1 MTLEKEM
8 AGNNQPFSFKTFL
21 TINIL
26 SDSFLYMKYIF
37 VTGGVVSGLGKGIC
51 AASLARLLI
60 QRGYKVKNQKF
71 DPYLNVDPGTMNPYQ
86 HGEVYV
92 TEDGAETD
100 LDLGH
105 YERFTG
111 NPLGKTNSITSGKI
125 YWNVINRER
134 NGGYLGRTVQI
145 IPDVIDEIKR
155 WIYISEEEN
164 YDIAICEIGG
174 TVGDIESSPFL
185 EAIRQV
191 GIDKGKDN
199 VIYIHVPLLVE
210 IPGTGEL
217 KSKPVQRSVKELQS
231 LGIQPDVLVCRS
243 TQALDEEMINKIA
256 LMCNM
261 DKRAIIPNLTAKSIY
276 EVPLMLEEEGLCD
289 IVVEKLK
296 LSKNAPDLKQ
306 WKDLVNKIRNTHHSV
321 KIAFVGKYTELHD
334 SYLSIE
340 EALFHAATS
349 LDTKADILWIDSA
362 KVNENSVK
370 EMLKEANGIIIPG
383 GFGNRGVE
391 GMITAAKYARE
402 NDMPLLGICL
412 GMQIMV
418 IEYARS
424 VLGYK
429 DANSTEFNE
438 ETKHP
443 VIAMMD
449 EQKMIK
455 TKGGTMRLGSYK
467 CLLEQNSLARK
478 LYEQDLICERHRH
491 RYEFNIT
498 YKDQYIGNGMI
509 LCGQSPDHGL
519 IEMVESANNSYYIGC
534 QFHPEFK
541 SNPLKPHPLFIGLI
555 SAILKKVNK

>member
-1 MTLEKEM
+1 MY
-8 AGNNQPFSFKTFL
+8 
-21 TINIL
+21 
-26 SDSFLYMKYIF
+26 SDRFFIMKYIF

-60 QRGYKVKNQKF
+60 QKGYKVKNQKF

-86 HGEVYV
+86 HGEVFV

-105 YERFTG
+105 YERFTNG
-111 NPLGKTNSITSGKI
+111 HLGSTNSITSGKI

-134 NGGYLGRTVQI
+134 SGGYLGRTVQI
-145 IPDVIDEIKR
+145 IPDVIDEIKK
-155 WIYISEEEN
+155 WIYISEKEN

-191 GIDKGKDN
+191 GQEKGKDD

-243 TQALDEEMINKIA
+243 TQIIDEEMINKIA
-256 LMCNM
+256 LMCNI
-261 DKRAIIPNLTAKSIY
+261 DKKAIVPNYTASSIY
-276 EVPLMLEEEGLCD
+276 EVPLLLEKEGLCD
-289 IVVEKLK
+289 IVCEKLK
-296 LSKNAPDLKQ
+296 LSRKALDLRE
-306 WKDLVNKIRNTHHSV
+306 WTALVKRIKEAHHFI
-321 KIAFVGKYTELHD
+321 KIAFVGKYTQLHD

-340 EALFHAATS
+340 EALFHAATQ
-349 LDTKADILWIDSA
+349 LDAKAEILWIDSA
-362 KVNENSVK
+362 QVDDNNVQEV
-370 EMLKEANGIIIPG
+370 LKEADGIIVPG
-383 GFGNRGVE
+383 GFGERGVE
-391 GMITAAKYARE
+391 GMISTAKYARE
-402 NDMPLLGICL
+402 NNVPLLGICL

-418 IEYARS
+418 IEYARN

-438 ETKHP
+438 KTTHP
-443 VIAMMD
+443 VITMMD
-449 EQKMIK
+449 EQRMVM
-455 TKGGTMRLGSYK
+455 TKGGTMRLGSYQ
-467 CLLEQNSLARK
+467 CLLEKDSLAYK
-478 LYEQDLICERHRH
+478 LYNQEIISERHRH
-491 RYEFNIT
+491 RYEFNT
-498 YKDQYIGNGMI
+498 NYKNEYINSGMK
-509 LCGQSPDHGL
+509 LCGQSPDKTL
-519 IEMVESANNSYYIGC
+519 VEMVECPKDAFYLGA

-541 SNPLKPHPLFIGLI
+541 SRPLNPHPLFIGLI
-555 SAILKKVNK
+555 ESVLKRRKTND

>member
-1 MTLEKEM
+1 
-8 AGNNQPFSFKTFL
+8 
-21 TINIL
+21 
-26 SDSFLYMKYIF
+26 MKYIF

-51 AASLARLLI
+51 AASLARLLK

-105 YERFTG
+105 YERFTDEHMG
-111 NPLGKTNSITSGKI
+111 ATNSITSGKI

-134 NGGYLGRTVQI
+134 SGGYLGRTVQI

-155 WIYISEEEN
+155 WIYLAEEEN

-191 GIDKGKDN
+191 GQEKGKDN

-243 TQALDEEMINKIA
+243 TQIIDEEMINKIA
-256 LMCNM
+256 LMCNI
-261 DKRAIIPNLTAKSIY
+261 DKSAIIPNYTASSIY
-276 EVPLMLEEEGLCD
+276 EVPLLLEKEGLCD
-289 IVVEKLK
+289 IVCAKLK
-296 LSKNAPDLKQ
+296 LSSNNPDLKE
-306 WKDLVNKIRNTHHSV
+306 WTTLVNRIKNANQHV
-321 KIAFVGKYTELHD
+321 KIAFVGKYTQLHD

-340 EALFHAATS
+340 EALAHAAAS
-349 LDTKADILWIDSA
+349 LDTKAEIIWIDSA
-362 KVNENSVK
+362 QVNDNNVK
-370 EMLKEANGIIIPG
+370 ELLKKASGIIIPG
-383 GFGNRGVE
+383 GFGERGVE
-391 GMITAAKYARE
+391 GMITTAQYARE
-402 NDMPLLGICL
+402 NDIPLLGICL

-418 IEYARS
+418 IEYARN
-424 VLGYK
+424 VLGFK
-429 DANSTEFNE
+429 NANSTEFDE
-438 ETKHP
+438 KTPYP
-443 VIAMMD
+443 VISMMD
-449 EQKMIK
+449 KQKMVV

-467 CLLEQNSLARK
+467 CVLEKDSLAYK
-478 LYEQDLICERHRH
+478 LYKQDVINERHRH
-491 RYEFNIT
+491 RYEFNKT
-498 YKDQYIGNGMI
+498 YKQNFIDGH
-509 LCGQSPDHGL
+509 LRLSGQSPDHDL
-519 IEMVESANNSYYIGC
+519 VEMVESTSNTYYIGV

-541 SNPLKPHPLFIGLI
+541 SRPLKPHPLFIGLI
-555 SAILKKVNK
+555 ESVLKKEQK

>member
-1 MTLEKEM
+1 
-8 AGNNQPFSFKTFL
+8 
-21 TINIL
+21 
-26 SDSFLYMKYIF
+26 MKYIF

-51 AASLARLLI
+51 AASLARLLK
-60 QRGYKVKNQKF
+60 QRGYRVKNQKF

-105 YERFTG
+105 YERFTDEHMG
-111 NPLGKTNSITSGKI
+111 ATNSITSGKI

-134 NGGYLGRTVQI
+134 SGGYLGRTVQI

-155 WIYISEEEN
+155 WIYLAEEEN

-191 GIDKGKDN
+191 GQEKGKDN

-243 TQALDEEMINKIA
+243 TQIIDEEMINKIA
-256 LMCNM
+256 LMCNI
-261 DKRAIIPNLTAKSIY
+261 DKSAIIPNYTASSIY
-276 EVPLMLEEEGLCD
+276 EVPLLLEKEGLCD
-289 IVVEKLK
+289 IVCAKLK
-296 LSKNAPDLKQ
+296 LSNNSPDLKE
-306 WKDLVNKIRNTHHSV
+306 WTALVNRIKNANQHV
-321 KIAFVGKYTELHD
+321 KIAFVGKYTQLHD

-340 EALFHAATS
+340 EALAHAAAS
-349 LDTKADILWIDSA
+349 LDAKAEIIWIDSA
-362 KVNENSVK
+362 QVNNNNVK
-370 EMLKEANGIIIPG
+370 ELLKEASGIIIPG
-383 GFGNRGVE
+383 GFGERGVE
-391 GMITAAKYARE
+391 GMITTAQYARE
-402 NDMPLLGICL
+402 NDIPLLGICL

-424 VLGYK
+424 VLGFK
-429 DANSTEFNE
+429 NANSTEFDE
-438 ETKHP
+438 ETPYP
-443 VIAMMD
+443 VISMMD
-449 EQKMIK
+449 KQKMVV

-467 CLLEQNSLARK
+467 CALEKDSLAYK
-478 LYEQDLICERHRH
+478 LYKQDVINERHRH
-491 RYEFNIT
+491 RYEFNKT
-498 YKDQYIGNGMI
+498 YKQNFIDGH
-509 LCGQSPDHGL
+509 LRLSGQSPDHDL
-519 IEMVESANNSYYIGC
+519 VEMVESTSNTYYIGV

-541 SNPLKPHPLFIGLI
+541 SRPLKPHPLFIGLI
-555 SAILKKVNK
+555 ESVLKKEQK

>member
-1 MTLEKEM
+1 
-8 AGNNQPFSFKTFL
+8 
-21 TINIL
+21 
-26 SDSFLYMKYIF
+26 MKYIF

-86 HGEVYV
+86 HGEVFV

-111 NPLGKTNSITSGKI
+111 QHLGATNSITSGKI

-134 NGGYLGRTVQI
+134 SGGYLGRTVQI
-145 IPDVIDEIKR
+145 IPDVIEEIKR
-155 WIYISEEEN
+155 WIYAVEKEN
-164 YDIAICEIGG
+164 YEIAICEIGG

-191 GIDKGKDN
+191 GNDKGKDN

-243 TQALDEEMINKIA
+243 TKEIDEEMIDKIA
-256 LMCNM
+256 LMCNI
-261 DKRAIIPNLTAKSIY
+261 DKRAIIPNYTAKSIY

-289 IVVEKLK
+289 IVCEKLR
-296 LSKNAPDLKQ
+296 LSKNEPDLNE
-306 WKDLVNKIRNTHHSV
+306 WRALVNKIRNTHHQV
-321 KIAFVGKYTELHD
+321 KMAFVGKYTELHD

-362 KVNENSVK
+362 QVNKHNVK
-370 EMLKEANGIIIPG
+370 EMLKAADGIIIPG
-383 GFGNRGVE
+383 GFGERGVE
-391 GMITAAKYARE
+391 GMIITAKYARE
-402 NDMPLLGICL
+402 NNVPLLGICL
-412 GMQIMV
+412 GMQVMV
-418 IEYARS
+418 IEFARN
-424 VLGYK
+424 VLGYI

-438 ETKHP
+438 NTSHP
-443 VIAMMD
+443 VISMLD
-449 EQKMIK
+449 EQKMVM
-455 TKGGTMRLGSYK
+455 TKGGTMRLGSYE
-467 CLLEQNSLARK
+467 CVLEKDSLAQK
-478 LYEQDLICERHRH
+478 LYKQDVISERHRH
-491 RYEFNIT
+491 RYEFNT
-498 YKDQYIGNGMI
+498 VYRDNYISSGMR
-509 LCGQSPDHGL
+509 LSGQSKDHSL
-519 IEMVESANNSYYIGC
+519 IEMVECPNDTYYIGA

-541 SNPLKPHPLFIGLI
+541 SNPLCPHPLFVGLI
-555 SAILKKVNK
+555 ENALKKEK

>member
-1 MTLEKEM
+1 
-8 AGNNQPFSFKTFL
+8 
-21 TINIL
+21 
-26 SDSFLYMKYIF
+26 MKYIF

-86 HGEVYV
+86 HGEVFV

-111 NPLGKTNSITSGKI
+111 KCLGKTSSITSGKI

-134 NGGYLGRTVQI
+134 SGGYLGRTVQI

-164 YDIAICEIGG
+164 VDIAICEIGG
-174 TVGDIESSPFL
+174 TVGDIESSPFI

-191 GIDKGKDN
+191 GQEKGKDN

-243 TQALDEEMINKIA
+243 NKEIDDDLIDKIA

-261 DKRAIIPNLTAKSIY
+261 DRRAIIPNLTAKSIY
-276 EVPLMLEEEGLCD
+276 EVPLLLEEEGLCD
-289 IVVEKLK
+289 IVCEKLK
-296 LSKNAPDLKQ
+296 LSKNEPDLKE
-306 WKDLVNKIRNTHHSV
+306 WTALVNKIKNAHHEV
-321 KIAFVGKYTELHD
+321 KIAFVGKYTQLHD

-340 EALFHAATS
+340 EALFHAAS
-349 LDTKADILWIDSA
+349 ALDTKAEILWIDSA
-362 KVNENSVK
+362 SINSQNVAK
-370 EMLKEANGIIIPG
+370 TLQNADGIIIPG
-383 GFGNRGVE
+383 GFGERGVE
-391 GMITAAKYARE
+391 GMITTAKYARE
-402 NDMPLLGICL
+402 NNIPLLGICL
-412 GMQIMV
+412 GMQVMV
-418 IEYARS
+418 IEFARD
-424 VLGYK
+424 VLGFK

-438 ETKHP
+438 KTNYP
-443 VIAMMD
+443 VIDMMLA
-449 EQKMIK
+449 QKSIIN
-455 TKGGTMRLGSYK
+455 KGATMRLGSFP
-467 CLLEQNSLARK
+467 CALEKDSLGYK
-478 LYEQDLICERHRH
+478 LYKQDVVNERHRH
-491 RYEFNIT
+491 RYEFNTMYRDSFIN
-498 YKDQYIGNGMI
+498 NGMT
-509 LCGQSPDHGL
+509 LSGQSPDHKL
-519 IEMVESANNSYYIGC
+519 IEMVECSKNDYYIGV

-541 SNPLKPHPLFIGLI
+541 SRPLDPHPLFLGLI
-555 SAILKKVNK
+555 ASVLKKER

>member
-1 MTLEKEM
+1 
-8 AGNNQPFSFKTFL
+8 
-21 TINIL
+21 
-26 SDSFLYMKYIF
+26 MKYIF

-86 HGEVYV
+86 HGEVFV

-105 YERFTG
+105 YERFTNG
-111 NPLGKTNSITSGKI
+111 HLGATNSITSGKI

-134 NGGYLGRTVQI
+134 SGGYLGRTVQI
-145 IPDVIDEIKR
+145 IPDVIDEIKK
-155 WIYISEEEN
+155 WIYISEKEN
-164 YDIAICEIGG
+164 YDITICEIGG

-191 GIDKGKDN
+191 GQEKGKDD

-243 TQALDEEMINKIA
+243 TQTIDKEMINKIA
-256 LMCNM
+256 LMCNI
-261 DKRAIIPNLTAKSIY
+261 DKKAIIPNYTASSIY
-276 EVPLMLEEEGLCD
+276 EVPLLLEKEGLCD
-289 IVVEKLK
+289 IVCEKLK
-296 LSKNAPDLKQ
+296 LSRKAPDLRE
-306 WKDLVNKIRNTHHSV
+306 WTALVKRIKEAHHLL
-321 KIAFVGKYTELHD
+321 KIAFVGKYTQLHD

-340 EALFHAATS
+340 EALFHAATQ
-349 LDTKADILWIDSA
+349 LDTKAEILWIDSA
-362 KVNENSVK
+362 QVDDNNVQEV
-370 EMLKEANGIIIPG
+370 LKEADGIIIPG
-383 GFGNRGVE
+383 GFGERGVE
-391 GMITAAKYARE
+391 GMISAAKYARE
-402 NDMPLLGICL
+402 NNVPLLGICL

-418 IEYARS
+418 IEYARN

-438 ETKHP
+438 KTTHS
-443 VIAMMD
+443 VITMMD
-449 EQKMIK
+449 EQRMVM
-455 TKGGTMRLGSYK
+455 TKGGTMRLGSYQ
-467 CLLEQNSLARK
+467 CRLEKDSLAYK
-478 LYEQDLICERHRH
+478 LYNQEIISERHRH
-491 RYEFNIT
+491 RYEFNT
-498 YKDQYIGNGMI
+498 NYKNEYINSGMK
-509 LCGQSPDHGL
+509 LCGQSPDKTL
-519 IEMVESANNSYYIGC
+519 VEMVECPKDAFYLGV

-541 SNPLKPHPLFIGLI
+541 SRPLNPHPLFIGLI
-555 SAILKKVNK
+555 ESALKRRKAND

>member
-1 MTLEKEM
+1 
-8 AGNNQPFSFKTFL
+8 
-21 TINIL
+21 
-26 SDSFLYMKYIF
+26 MKYIF

-86 HGEVYV
+86 HGEVFV

-105 YERFTG
+105 YERFTNG
-111 NPLGKTNSITSGKI
+111 HLGATNSITSGKI

-134 NGGYLGRTVQI
+134 SGGYLGRTVQI

-155 WIYISEEEN
+155 WIYISEKED

-191 GIDKGKDN
+191 GQEKGKDN

-243 TQALDEEMINKIA
+243 TQTIDDEMADKIA
-256 LMCNM
+256 LMCNI
-261 DKRAIIPNLTAKSIY
+261 DKKAIIPNYTASSIY
-276 EVPLMLEEEGLCD
+276 EVPLLLEKEGLCD
-289 IVVEKLK
+289 IVCEKLK
-296 LSKNAPDLKQ
+296 LTNREPDLKE
-306 WKDLVNKIRNTHHSV
+306 WTALVKRIKDAHHV
-321 KIAFVGKYTELHD
+321 LRIAFVGKYTQLHD

-340 EALFHAATS
+340 EALFHAATQ
-349 LDTKADILWIDSA
+349 LDAKAEILWVDSA
-362 KVNENSVK
+362 QVDDANVREV
-370 EMLKEANGIIIPG
+370 LKDADGIIIPG
-383 GFGNRGVE
+383 GFGERGVE
-391 GMITAAKYARE
+391 GMISAAKYARE
-402 NDMPLLGICL
+402 NNVPLLGICL

-418 IEYARS
+418 IEYARN

-438 ETKHP
+438 DTSHP
-443 VIAMMD
+443 VITMMD
-449 EQKMIK
+449 EQRMVM
-455 TKGGTMRLGSYK
+455 TKGGTMRLGSYR
-467 CLLEQNSLARK
+467 CLLEKDSLAYR
-478 LYEQDLICERHRH
+478 LYNQEVISERHRH
-491 RYEFNIT
+491 RYEFNT
-498 YKDQYIGNGMI
+498 NYKNEYINNGMK
-509 LCGQSPDHGL
+509 LCGQSPDKSL
-519 IEMVESANNSYYIGC
+519 VEMVECQKDSFYIGA

-541 SNPLKPHPLFIGLI
+541 SHPLNPHPLFIGLI
-555 SAILKKVNK
+555 ESILKRRNTND

>member
-1 MTLEKEM
+1 
-8 AGNNQPFSFKTFL
+8 
-21 TINIL
+21 
-26 SDSFLYMKYIF
+26 MKYIF

-86 HGEVYV
+86 HGEVFV

-105 YERFTG
+105 YERFTDG
-111 NPLGKTNSITSGKI
+111 YLGATNSITSGKI

-134 NGGYLGRTVQI
+134 SGGYLGRTVQI

-155 WIYISEEEN
+155 WIYLSEEESV
-164 YDIAICEIGG
+164 DIAICEIGG

-191 GIDKGKDN
+191 GQEKGKEN

-231 LGIQPDVLVCRS
+231 LGIQPDILVCRS
-243 TQALDEEMINKIA
+243 TQEISDELIDKIA
-256 LMCNM
+256 LMCNI

-276 EVPLMLEEEGLCD
+276 EVPLLLENEGLCD
-289 IVVEKLK
+289 IVCEKLK
-296 LSKNAPDLKQ
+296 LSSREPDLKE
-306 WKDLVNKIRNTHHSV
+306 WTALVDRIRDTHHNV
-321 KIAFVGKYTELHD
+321 KIAFVGKYTQLHD

-340 EALFHAATS
+340 EALFHAATA
-349 LDTKADILWIDSA
+349 LDTRAEIIWVDSA
-362 KVNENSVK
+362 QVDYSNVK
-370 EMLKEANGIIIPG
+370 EKLKEADGIIIPG
-383 GFGNRGVE
+383 GFGQRGVE
-391 GMITAAKYARE
+391 GMIVAAKYARE
-402 NDMPLLGICL
+402 NNIPLLGICL

-418 IEYARS
+418 IEFARN
-424 VLGYK
+424 VLGYE

-438 ETKHP
+438 KTNYP
-443 VIAMMD
+443 VIDMMLS
-449 EQKMIK
+449 QKNI
-455 TKGGTMRLGSYK
+455 TNKGATMRLGSYP
-467 CLLEQNSLARK
+467 CSLEKDSLAQQ
-478 LYEQDLICERHRH
+478 LYKQDLISERHRH
-491 RYEFNIT
+491 RYEFNT
-498 YKDQYIGNGMI
+498 MYRNQYINNGMR
-509 LCGQSPDHGL
+509 LSGQSPDGKL
-519 IEMVESANNSYYIGC
+519 IEIVECPKNSYYIGV

-541 SNPLKPHPLFIGLI
+541 SRPLNPHPLFLGLI
-555 SAILKKVNK
+555 DSVLKKER

>member
-1 MTLEKEM
+1 
-8 AGNNQPFSFKTFL
+8 
-21 TINIL
+21 
-26 SDSFLYMKYIF
+26 MKYIF

-105 YERFTG
+105 YERFTDEHMG
-111 NPLGKTNSITSGKI
+111 ATNSITSGKI

-134 NGGYLGRTVQI
+134 SGSYLGRTVQI

-155 WIYISEEEN
+155 WIYIAEEEN

-231 LGIQPDVLVCRS
+231 LGIQPDILVCRS
-243 TQALDEEMINKIA
+243 TQALNEEMIDKIA

-276 EVPLMLEEEGLCD
+276 EVPLMLEEEGLCN

-296 LSKNAPDLKQ
+296 LNKNEPDLKE
-306 WKDLVNKIRNTHHSV
+306 WATLVNKIRNTHHEIN
-321 KIAFVGKYTELHD
+321 IAFVGKYTELHD

-340 EALFHAATS
+340 EALFHAATA
-349 LDTKADILWIDSA
+349 LDTKANIIWVDSA
-362 KVNENSVK
+362 KVNKDNVK
-370 EMLKEANGIIIPG
+370 EMLKDANGVIIPG
-383 GFGNRGVE
+383 GFGERGVE
-391 GMITAAKYARE
+391 GMIETARYARE
-402 NDMPLLGICL
+402 NDIPLLGICL

-418 IEYARS
+418 IEYGRN
-424 VLGYK
+424 VLGFN

-438 ETKHP
+438 NTSHP

-455 TKGGTMRLGSYK
+455 VKGGSMRLGSYK
-467 CLLEQNSLARK
+467 CAIEKDSLAYQ
-478 LYEQDLICERHRH
+478 LYQRDMINERHRH
-491 RYEFNIT
+491 RYEFNII
-498 YKDQYIGNGMI
+498 YRNQYVDKG
-509 LCGQSPDHGL
+509 LRLSGQSPDHGL
-519 IEMVESANNSYYIGC
+519 VEMVESINNTYYIGV

-541 SNPLKPHPLFIGLI
+541 SRPLKPHPLFVGLVD
-555 SAILKKVNK
+555 SVLKKEQKK

>member
-1 MTLEKEM
+1 
-8 AGNNQPFSFKTFL
+8 
-21 TINIL
+21 
-26 SDSFLYMKYIF
+26 MKYIF

-86 HGEVYV
+86 HGEVFV

-105 YERFTG
+105 YERFTAQH
-111 NPLGKTNSITSGKI
+111 LGASNSITSGKI
-125 YWNVINRER
+125 YWNVINKER
-134 NGGYLGRTVQI
+134 SGGYLGRTVQI

-155 WIYISEEEN
+155 WIYAVEEEN

-231 LGIQPDVLVCRS
+231 LGIQPDILVCR
-243 TQALDEEMINKIA
+243 TTKEIDEEMTNKIA

-261 DKRAIIPNLTAKSIY
+261 DKRAIIPNYTAKSIY

-296 LSKNAPDLKQ
+296 LSHNQPDLKE
-306 WKDLVNKIRNTHHSV
+306 WTALVNRIRNTHYHI

-340 EALFHAATS
+340 EALFHAATA

-362 KVNENSVK
+362 TVNKDNVK
-370 EMLKEANGIIIPG
+370 ELLKDADGIIIPG
-383 GFGNRGVE
+383 GFGERGVE
-391 GMITAAKYARE
+391 GMIVTANYARS
-402 NDMPLLGICL
+402 NDIPLLGICL
-412 GMQIMV
+412 GMQVMV
-418 IEYARS
+418 IEYARN

-438 ETKHP
+438 HTSHP
-443 VIAMMD
+443 VISMMD
-449 EQKMIK
+449 EQKMVM

-467 CLLEQNSLARK
+467 CDLEKDSLARK
-478 LYEQDLICERHRH
+478 LYKQDEISERHRH
-491 RYEFNIT
+491 RYEFNT
-498 YKDQYIGNGMI
+498 NYRNEYISCG
-509 LCGQSPDHGL
+509 LRLSGQSPDHGL
-519 IEMVESANNSYYIGC
+519 IEIVECPNDSFYIGV

-555 SAILKKVNK
+555 ESVLKKEQ